1 MKENAIGT
9 ILLVPNGVSAW
20 NLPPNADTPRRLCL
34 ILVEEFTNGLS
45 LT

>member
-34 ILVEEFTNGLS
+34 ILVEEFMSGVS